1 MLRAMDDDRLIAL
14 IYGLCVLLWV
24 ASGQFQDRRAQL
36 WAVRGA
42 WALLALGT
50 LIALWRLALWLTAG

>member
-1 MLRAMDDDRLIAL
+1 MLAAVSDDRLIAL
-14 IYGLCVLLWV
+14 VYGLCILLWV
-24 ASGQFQDRRAQL
+24 ASGQFQDPRARH

-50 LIALWRLALWLTAG
+50 IFALWRLVQWSAGS

>member
-1 MLRAMDDDRLIAL
+1 MLAAMSDDRLIAL
-14 IYGLCVLLWV
+14 IYGLCLLLWV

-42 WALLALGT
+42 WALLAIGT
-50 LIALWRLALWLTAG
+50 VFALWRFALWSAAG